1 MPFLNR
7 KGRSLAALLA
17 TVCLSPLGA
26 QAQHIAHSTLPQVG
40 VGSPSTTVEVAPG
53 TRVQTIILGTVN
65 HNRAKAVD
73 EVKNLPAEEGSSLA
87 SVLAALPT
95 ALSNGSL
102 ASFIADWYGTR
113 YRYGGT
119 SRTGIDCS
127 AFVQKLYENVF
138 GISLVRTAIQQA
150 QNSCELCTN
159 DDLREGDLVFFK
171 TQGNRISHVGVY
183 LMNKFFVHSASSKGV
198 MISSLDDKYWKP
210 RYAGAG
216 RVL

>member
-7 KGRSLAALLA
+7 KGRVIAALLA
-17 TVCLSPLGA
+17 IVCLSPLGS
-26 QAQHIAHSTLPQVG
+26 QAQHVAHSARPQIG
-40 VGSPSTTVEVAPG
+40 VGSLGTTVEVAPS
-53 TRVQTIILGTVN
+53 TRAQTIVLGTIN
-65 HNRAKAVD
+65 HNRAKAGAD
-73 EVKNLPAEEGSSLA
+73 TKNLPAIEGSGLA
-87 SVLAALPT
+87 SILATLPA
-95 ALSNGSL
+95 ALSNGNL

-127 AFVQKLYENVF
+127 AFVQKLYESVF

-198 MISSLDDKYWKP
+198 MISNLDDKYWKP

>member
-1 MPFLNR
+1 MPILNR
-7 KGRSLAALLA
+7 KVRSMAALLA
-17 TVCLSPLGA
+17 TICLSHFGA
-26 QAQHIAHSTLPQVG
+26 QAQKIAHSS
-40 VGSPSTTVEVAPG
+40 SPHNGAGQSGTTVEVAPG
-53 TRVQTIILGTVN
+53 TRVTTIVLGTVN
-65 HNRAKAVD
+65 HNRAKATADNKV
-73 EVKNLPAEEGSSLA
+73 LPTVESSSLA
-87 SVLAALPT
+87 GVLASLPST
-95 ALSNGSL
+95 LSNGNL

-119 SRTGIDCS
+119 GRSGIDCS

-138 GISLVRTAIQQA
+138 GVSLVRTAIQQA
-150 QNSCELCTN
+150 QNACALCTN

-171 TQGNRISHVGVY
+171 TQGSRISHVGVF
-183 LMNKFFVHSASSKGV
+183 LWNKFFVHSASSKGV

>member
-1 MPFLNR
+1 MPILNR
-7 KGRSLAALLA
+7 KVRSMAALLA
-17 TVCLSPLGA
+17 TTCLSHFGA
-26 QAQHIAHSTLPQVG
+26 QAQKIANSATPHPGAGQST
-40 VGSPSTTVEVAPG
+40 TTVEVAPG
-53 TRVQTIILGTVN
+53 TRVTTILLGTVN
-65 HNRAKAVD
+65 HNRATEAV
-73 EVKNLPAEEGSSLA
+73 ETKNASSFDASSVVSILA
-87 SVLAALPT
+87 SLPSR
-95 ALSNGSL
+95 LSNGNL

-119 SRTGIDCS
+119 GKSGIDCS

-138 GISLVRTAIQQA
+138 GVSLVRTAIQQA
-150 QNSCELCTN
+150 QNACALCTN

-171 TQGNRISHVGVY
+171 TQGSRISHVGVF
-183 LMNKFFVHSASSKGV
+183 LWNKFFVHSATSKGV

>member
-7 KGRSLAALLA
+7 KGCVIAALLA
-17 TVCLSPLGA
+17 TVCLTPLGV
-26 QAQHIAHSTLPQVG
+26 QAQKIAYATVPQVG
-40 VGSPSTTVEVAPG
+40 VDLPSNTVEVAPG
-53 TRVQTIILGTVN
+53 TRVQTFVLSITN
-65 HNRAKAVD
+65 HNRASATNVPQYVPSG
-73 EVKNLPAEEGSSLA
+73 EVSGLA
-87 SVLAALPT
+87 SVLASLPT
-95 ALSNGSL
+95 LLTNGSM
-102 ASFIADWYGTR
+102 ASFITEWYGTR

-119 SRTGIDCS
+119 TKTGIDCS
-127 AFVQKLYENVF
+127 AFVQKLYERVF
-138 GISLVRTAIQQA
+138 GISLVRTAIEQA
-150 QNSCELCTN
+150 QNSCSLCAN

-171 TQGNRISHVGVY
+171 TQGSRISHVGVY

>member
-7 KGRSLAALLA
+7 KSRYLAALLA
-17 TVCLSPLGA
+17 TICLSHFGA
-26 QAQHIAHSTLPQVG
+26 QAQKIAHSSTPQAGAGLPA
-40 VGSPSTTVEVAPG
+40 TTVEVAPG
-53 TRVQTIILGTVN
+53 TRVTTIVLGTVN
-65 HNRAKAVD
+65 HNRAKPIA
-73 EVKNLPAEEGSSLA
+73 PAQNFPQEEGSSLVSLLA
-87 SVLAALPT
+87 SLPGKVNNGQLAA
-95 ALSNGSL
+95 
-102 ASFIADWYGTR
+102 FIAEWYGTR

-119 SRTGIDCS
+119 GRAGIDCS

-138 GISLVRTAIQQA
+138 GIALVRTAIQQA
-150 QNSCELCTN
+150 QNSCTLCTD

-171 TQGNRISHVGVY
+171 TQGNRISHVGVF
-183 LMNKFFVHSASSKGV
+183 LWNKFFVHSASSKGV